1 MVPKKAA
8 GDWRPCGDY
17 RALNHNTIPDRYPI
31 PHVHDFSAAL
41 QGATIFSKL
50 DLVRAYHQIP
60 VNPNDIHKTAITTP
74 FCLFKFLR
82 MPFDLRNAAQTFQR
96 FMDQALRGL
105 PFVYAY
111 IDDVLIASATPE
123 EHLEHLHT
131 VFERLTANGIVV
143 NPNKCVFGVK
153 ELDFLGH
160 HIDRKGITPLQG
172 KVQTVLNFPQPT
184 SQRQLRRFVG
194 LINFYHRFIPHGAEL
209 LHPLHAL
216 LNSKSKSQELS
227 WNEDTTVAF
236 LETKEALAN
245 ATLLVYPKP
254 DAPTCVM
261 TDAPDIAVGA
271 VLQQYVNGT
280 WHPISFFS
288 KKMKPAETRY
298 STFDRELLA
307 VYLAI

>member
-1 MVPKKAA
+1 MFY
-8 GDWRPCGDY
+8 GSG
-17 RALNHNTIPDRYPI
+17 T
-31 PHVHDFSAAL
+31 
-41 QGATIFSKL
+41 
-50 DLVRAYHQIP
+50 
-60 VNPNDIHKTAITTP
+60 
-74 FCLFKFLR
+74 
-82 MPFDLRNAAQTFQR
+82 
-96 FMDQALRGL
+96 

-143 NPNKCVFGVK
+143 NPNKCVFGVE

-172 KVQTVLNFPQPT
+172 KVQTVLDFPQPT
-184 SQRQLRRFVG
+184 SQRQLRRFIG

-227 WNEDTTVAF
+227 WNEDTTAAF
-236 LETKEALAN
+236 LATKEALAN

-261 TDAPDIAVGA
+261 TDASDIVVGA
-271 VLQQYVNGT
+271 VLQQYVNGM
-280 WHPISFFS
+280 WHPISFLS

-307 VYLAI
+307 VYLAIRHFRHSLKDASSTC

>member
-1 MVPKKAA
+1 MCLWSEGARLS
-8 GDWRPCGDY
+8 WSSHRP
-17 RALNHNTIPDRYPI
+17 
-31 PHVHDFSAAL
+31 
-41 QGATIFSKL
+41 
-50 DLVRAYHQIP
+50 
-60 VNPNDIHKTAITTP
+60 
-74 FCLFKFLR
+74 
-82 MPFDLRNAAQTFQR
+82 
-96 FMDQALRGL
+96 
-105 PFVYAY
+105 
-111 IDDVLIASATPE
+111 
-123 EHLEHLHT
+123 
-131 VFERLTANGIVV
+131 
-143 NPNKCVFGVK
+143 
-153 ELDFLGH
+153 LGH
-160 HIDRKGITPLQG
+160 YPPPGQG
-172 KVQTVLNFPQPT
+172 PDSPRFPPTYFSTTVAA
-184 SQRQLRRFVG
+184 RRFIG

-236 LETKEALAN
+236 LATKEALAN

-261 TDAPDIAVGA
+261 TDASDIAVGA

-307 VYLAI
+307 VYLAIRHFRHFLEGRQFHVLTDHKPLTFALQARPDRHSPHQARQLDFISQFTSTIRHIHGPENVVADALSRIETNAILNNQPPVLDFAAMA